1 MAAKIVTGLPVAL
14 LVDNARNG
22 RGAENAELLAAI
34 EELGFWGVSIPD
46 HIVHAGES
54 MVGHGEAGAGRATW
68 RYADPF
74 AMLGWLAASTRR
86 LRIMPRVL
94 VMPYRQP
101 FATAHALATIDS
113 LSGGRLVFCPG
124 VGSDR
129 EEFETFRIPRSE
141 RGRIGDEYLDIVLAL
156 WSGEPA
162 SHRGERYAFED
173 VRLVNETLQKPRPPI
188 WVGGS
193 SEASLRRAL
202 RIGDG
207 WTPTCY
213 RYSDPSA
220 TVSVRDLRRHVAWS
234 SAECAKQ
241 KRPPLEY
248 AVSSAP
254 PLVFLERSKRG
265 KPRRRA
271 EIDFFTCEGT
281 PGELREEFLAFKDA
295 GATAYV
301 VNFPPASAAA
311 YREGAEIFM
320 REIAPAL

>member
-14 LVDNARNG
+14 LIENARSG
-22 RGAENAELLAAI
+22 RSAENAELIGEI

-54 MVGHGEAGAGRATW
+54 MTGHGDGAGRPTW

-74 AMLGWLAASTRR
+74 AMLGWLAASTRT

-113 LSGGRLVFCPG
+113 LSGGRLLFCPG
-124 VGSDR
+124 AGSDR
-129 EEFETFRIPRSE
+129 EEFELMRIPRNE
-141 RGRIGDEYLDIVLAL
+141 RGRITDEYLDIVLAL
-156 WSGEPA
+156 WGGETA
-162 SHRGERYAFED
+162 SHAGERYAFEN
-173 VRLVNETLQKPRPPI
+173 VRLVNETLQRPRPPI

-193 SEASLRRAL
+193 SPAALRRAL

-213 RYSDPSA
+213 RYQQADGAISA
-220 TVSVRDLRRHVAWS
+220 RALREQVAWS
-234 SAECAKQ
+234 AAQRKAD
-241 KRPPLEY
+241 KKPPLEY

-254 PLVFLERSKRG
+254 PLRFLERSARG
-265 KPRRRA
+265 RPRQRA
-271 EIDFFTCEGT
+271 EIQYFTCEGT
-281 PGELREEFLAFKDA
+281 IGELREEFLAFKDA
-295 GATAYV
+295 GATSYV

-311 YREGAEIFM
+311 YLDGARTFM
-320 REIAPAL
+320 REIATAL